1 MPLVRRRLSWIIR
14 VWLICQVAGLAA
26 APFALCCASLA
37 SADQTPAC
45 CRGLSPGQTCP
56 MHHGGEEDRT
66 CKMRSACS
74 RSDAALLTLAD
85 VNVWP
90 AVHGGVMRKNTHATA
105 SQTAGGHTCG
115 RIKTP
120 LNTDRYETRTA
131 AGLS

>member
-1 MPLVRRRLSWIIR
+1 MPSVRRRLSWIIR

-74 RSDAALLTLAD
+74 RSDAALLTLAGGLGVLPTATTTVTAFDPGD
-85 VNVWP
+85 VVSALSP
-90 AVHGGVMRKNTHATA
+90 SARL
-105 SQTAGGHTCG
+105 
-115 RIKTP
+115 R
-120 LNTDRYETRTA
+120 TDRPESPPPRA
-131 AGLS
+131 